1 MSTRVANESEQELKA
16 KIQKNL
22 INNDNLM
29 IIVELRKYNT
39 SEKIGVIAEEI
50 WKSYNR
56 ARVNRTDPPTFI
68 QYINDNIERNAF
80 NRDSEQLQS
89 LKMCFSILQELG
101 LGQVIGPKGI
111 QPRTDEIQRK
121 IIEQINELEQTP
133 TLAGRR
139 KTKRRKTNKRRKT
152 KRRKTRRRK
161 TKRRKT
167 KRLRLKNN

>member
-1 MSTRVANESEQELKA
+1 
-16 KIQKNL
+16 
-22 INNDNLM
+22 M

-50 WKSYNR
+50 WKSYNH
-56 ARVNRTDPPTFI
+56 ARVNKTDPPTFI

-89 LKMCFSILQELG
+89 LKMCFSILQETG
-101 LGQVIGPKGI
+101 PVIGPKGI
-111 QPRTDEIQRK
+111 LLRTDEILEN
-121 IIEQINELEQTP
+121 IIKQINELEQTP

-139 KTKRRKTNKRRKT
+139 KTKK
-152 KRRKTRRRK
+152 RK

-167 KRLRLKNN
+167 KRRKIKKKRKTRRLRLKNN